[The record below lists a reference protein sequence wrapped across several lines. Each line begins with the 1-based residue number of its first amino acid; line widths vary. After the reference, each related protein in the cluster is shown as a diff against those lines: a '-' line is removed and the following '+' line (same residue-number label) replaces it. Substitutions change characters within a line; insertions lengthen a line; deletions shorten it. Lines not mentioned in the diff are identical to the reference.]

1 MFRVMRVLALA
12 TVMAMGVAAQALA
25 VPIVYID
32 PPTQTVGVGD
42 PLEIAIKV
50 KDLTEPIGAFEILL
64 SFDDTKLTG
73 DGYTTDPDTKLGPGG
88 FDFSFGFLGGG
99 LLDLFHDADPAFDA
113 ADLTA
118 AQGSGFTLA
127 TVRFTAIAPTS
138 PLFTLLTLE
147 VVDLSDADGLSL
159 LDRKTED
166 GKVCIGTAP
175 CGVPEPA
182 LFALLSTGV
191 AAFAARRRSRRRN

>member
-1 MFRVMRVLALA
+1 MLRVMRVLALA
-12 TVMAMGVAAQALA
+12 VVVATGFAAQAVA

-32 PPTQTVGVGD
+32 PPTQTVPVGATVD
-42 PLEIAIKV
+42 IAIKV

-64 SFDDTKLTG
+64 SFDDAILSG
-73 DGYTTDPDTKLGPGG
+73 DDYETDPDDKLGPGG

-113 ADLTA
+113 ADLAA
-118 AQGSGFTLA
+118 AQGTGFTLA
-127 TVRFTAIAPTS
+127 TVRFTALAPTT
-138 PLFTLLTLE
+138 PDFTLLRLE

-166 GKVCIGTAP
+166 GRVCVGDAP

-182 LFALLSTGV
+182 MFTLLATGV
-191 AAFAARRRSRRRN
+191 AVFAARRRRSRRA